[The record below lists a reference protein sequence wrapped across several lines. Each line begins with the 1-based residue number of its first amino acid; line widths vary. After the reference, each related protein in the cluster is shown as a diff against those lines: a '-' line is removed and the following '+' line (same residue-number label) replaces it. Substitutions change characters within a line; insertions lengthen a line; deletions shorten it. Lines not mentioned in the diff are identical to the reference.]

1 MFEVNHPNFK
11 SMLDILGKLKFS
23 HIKEKGL
30 ERCERVTKSQRF
42 TKTKKFLETIGTRE
56 SKTVIFSHFF
66 LPPTNVVIENIQRHK
81 DIQDKQVNK

>member
-66 LPPTNVVIENIQRHK
+66 LPPHKCSYREYTETQRHPGQTSK
-81 DIQDKQVNK
+81 